1 MSIKDNK
8 NKVTSKIAAIKVA
21 NADKSDKFNKKKT
34 KALDSFNNTKGK
46 VIEFLTDLITILVGF
61 LILINTIVDT
71 FTYYMGKIEAEIKKG
86 LKVEL
91 KSIVSCGLDPSI
103 PAFLKHGGNGIV
115 IEVKKIDF
123 FDLFMVDPTSQAGK
137 LMYQNPINNH
147 LDFNTFLYNAIQ
159 SDGLIQYWPNQT
171 NSIFEIT
178 FNSNG
183 NGTTIPNNSLTINAS
198 TAYNSKK
205 LTDLNNNF
213 IDSITLFNTQG
224 IINRILDSIYGSIS
238 FSINK
243 SKKQLENEARINTV
257 INKIIDS
264 DSNDI
269 INDDYFTFTNDENFE
284 NEQKATLRQ
293 QGVHKLELSTPI
305 NASVPVDMLTDMN
318 NQLSLPNLS
327 QLQQKQILA
336 NNLIKMAD
344 RTTVNN
350 LPNFPPVPRIPN
362 MPMMPTLPNIPAVP
376 DNVSIKLNFTS
387 EIFKNLTKTIV
398 SSIISPKV
406 ILIFLINLKIVYGPN
421 ATYIDGV
428 DFIKKNKN
436 IFRSLIKGISEII
449 IKILLTLA
457 LKEIAKL
464 MAKFI
469 IKKQIEK
476 TTHRKEQMLSLLG
489 GASKAAIE
497 ALKNSIA

>member
-1 MSIKDNK
+1 MSTKEKK
-8 NKVTSKIAAIKVA
+8 NKALSQVAAKKVMV
-21 NADKSDKFNKKKT
+21 ADKRKDFNKKKT
-34 KALDSFNNTKGK
+34 AALDSYKEKKGK
-46 VIEFLTDLITILVGF
+46 IVEFLTDFITILVGF
-61 LILINTIVDT
+61 MMLVDTIVDT
-71 FTYYMGKIEAEIKKG
+71 FTYYMAKIEAEIKKG

-103 PAFLKHGGNGIV
+103 PDFLKSGGNGII

-123 FDLFMVDPTSQAGK
+123 FDLFMTDPTSKAGK
-137 LMYQNPINNH
+137 LMYQNPVNNNI
-147 LDFNTFLYNAIQ
+147 DFNTFLYNSIQ
-159 SDGLIQYWPNQT
+159 SDGLIQYWPNST
-171 NSIFEIT
+171 NPILEIT

-183 NGTTIPNNSLTINAS
+183 NGTTIPNNSLKINAS
-198 TAYNSKK
+198 VNYSSKK
-205 LTDLNNNF
+205 LTDLNNDF

-257 INKIIDS
+257 IDKIIDS
-264 DSNDI
+264 DANDV
-269 INDDYFTFTNDENFE
+269 INDDYFTFTNDETFE
-284 NEQKATLRQ
+284 HEKEATLRQ
-293 QGVHKLELSTPI
+293 QGIHKLELSTPI
-305 NASVPVDMLTDMN
+305 NASIPIDMLSDLN
-318 NQLSLPNLS
+318 NQLNIPNISPLE
-327 QLQQKQILA
+327 QKTIIT
-336 NNLIKMAD
+336 NNMLKMASV
-344 RTTVNN
+344 TTVNN
-350 LPNFPPVPRIPN
+350 IPN
-362 MPMMPTLPNIPAVP
+362 IPPIPNIPNIPPMPTIPAVP

-387 EIFKNLTKTIV
+387 EIFKSLTKTIV
-398 SSIISPKV
+398 SSVISPKV
-406 ILIFLINLKIVYGPN
+406 IIIFLINLKIVYGAN

-436 IFRSLIKGISEII
+436 IFRSLIKGISSII

-464 MAKFI
+464 MAKVI
-469 IKKQIEK
+469 IKKRIEK

-489 GASKAAIE
+489 GASKQAIE